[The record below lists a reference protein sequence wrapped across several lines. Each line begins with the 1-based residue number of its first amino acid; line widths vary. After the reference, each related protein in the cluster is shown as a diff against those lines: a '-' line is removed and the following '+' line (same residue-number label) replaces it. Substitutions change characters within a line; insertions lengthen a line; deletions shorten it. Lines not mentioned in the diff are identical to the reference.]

1 MNNTQSNLLTNQPIT
16 ELNAVAVYADILKL
30 GFTGNLSQIIEHAE
44 SFVHFTDEQKA
55 VEELNAF
62 GRLKA
67 EKFVSN
73 YEMSEYGDVCTNI
86 KNNLHLANSLF
97 KILGELKFLQ
107 TVISTES
114 VLSKNSI
121 DNNNNKELIYNLL
134 NK

>member
-1 MNNTQSNLLTNQPIT
+1 MNTTQSLTNQPIT
-16 ELNAVAVYADILKL
+16 ELNAVAVYVDILKS
-30 GFTGNLSQIIEHAE
+30 GFTRTLSQIIEQAE
-44 SFVHFTDEQKA
+44 SFVKFTDEQQA
-55 VEELNAF
+55 AEALNSF

-73 YEMSEYGDVCTNI
+73 YEMSECEDVCTNI

-107 TVISTES
+107 TVISTNS
-114 VLSKNSI
+114 VLTKNSI
-121 DNNNNKELIYNLL
+121 DDNNKNDLIYNLV

>member
-1 MNNTQSNLLTNQPIT
+1 MNTTQSLTNQPIT
-16 ELNAVAVYADILKL
+16 ELNAVAVYVDILKS
-30 GFTGNLSQIIEHAE
+30 GFTGTLSQIIEQAE
-44 SFVHFTDEQKA
+44 SFVKFTDEQKA
-55 VEELNAF
+55 AEALNSF

-73 YEMSEYGDVCTNI
+73 YEMSECGDVCTNI

-107 TVISTES
+107 TVISTNS
-114 VLSKNSI
+114 VLTKNFI
-121 DNNNNKELIYNLL
+121 DDNNKNDLIYNLV

>member
-1 MNNTQSNLLTNQPIT
+1 MNTTQSLTNQPIT
-16 ELNAVAVYADILKL
+16 ELNAVAVYVDILKS
-30 GFTGNLSQIIEHAE
+30 GFTGTLFQIIEQAE
-44 SFVHFTDEQKA
+44 SFVKFTDEQKA
-55 VEELNAF
+55 AEALNSF

-73 YEMSEYGDVCTNI
+73 YEMSECGDVCTNI

-107 TVISTES
+107 TVISTNS
-114 VLSKNSI
+114 VLTKNFI
-121 DNNNNKELIYNLL
+121 DDNNKNDLIYNLI